1 MSSKKAFEA
10 ALKVLKEKHKKKY
23 NAPLGK
29 RRCSKNLSE
38 DCLGL
43 ASEDLFR
50 GSICA
55 DCRRCQLQGW
65 YGKRIE
71 KRGGPK
77 KRGRKKKEDS
87 EEESSESEE
96 EQVSE
101 KKPVRKSGR
110 SGTKR
115 NK

>member
-1 MSSKKAFEA
+1 MSSKRAFEA
-10 ALKVLKEKHKKKY
+10 ALKVLKEKHKRKY

-71 KRGGPK
+71 KRGGLK

-101 KKPVRKSGR
+101 KKPVRKSAR
-110 SGTKR
+110 SGTQRK
-115 NK
+115 K

>member
-1 MSSKKAFEA
+1 MSSKKTIEA
-10 ALKVLKEKHKKKY
+10 ALKLLKEKHRKKY

-43 ASEDLFR
+43 ASEDQFR
-50 GSICA
+50 GSVCA
-55 DCRRCQLQGW
+55 DCRRFQLQVW

-71 KRGGPK
+71 KRGGLK

-87 EEESSESEE
+87 EEESSESDEE
-96 EQVSE
+96 SIPE
-101 KKPVRKSGR
+101 KKPVRKSAR
-110 SGTKR
+110 SGTQRK
-115 NK
+115 K